1 MRRTS
6 PCNLWL
12 STAAK
17 SLRLT
22 EELEPEK
29 PRSKQ
34 PISQFREADRAEED
48 EKTL

>member
-12 STAAK
+12 SIAAK
-17 SLRLT
+17 FLRLI

-29 PRSKQ
+29 PQSNQ

-48 EKTL
+48 EKT

>member
-17 SLRLT
+17 FLRLT
-22 EELEPEK
+22 EEPETEK
-29 PRSKQ
+29 PQSNQSIR
-34 PISQFREADRAEED
+34 QFREADRAEED
-48 EKTL
+48 EKT